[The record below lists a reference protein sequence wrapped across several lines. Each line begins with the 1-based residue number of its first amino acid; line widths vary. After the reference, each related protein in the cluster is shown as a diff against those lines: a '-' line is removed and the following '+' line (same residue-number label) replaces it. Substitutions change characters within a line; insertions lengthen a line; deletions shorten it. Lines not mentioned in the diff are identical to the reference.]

1 MIAVRD
7 RDGSLYSG
15 FVNYTSKKF
24 YGFKRDLGQDLN
36 SRGNIDWNSD
46 GTILVGVG
54 NNNN

>member
-24 YGFKRDLGQDLN
+24 YGFKRDIRENLN
-36 SRGNIDWNSD
+36 SRGNIDWNTD

-54 NNNN
+54 NNN